1 MRNKNVE
8 PFISGTGIEEAYII
22 EMKFANKAE
31 QRCTG
36 NTGLLITLA
45 KEIQSDSVTS

>member
-1 MRNKNVE
+1 MRSKNVE
-8 PFISGTGIEEAYII
+8 PSISGIGIEEAYII

-31 QRCTG
+31 TEITG
-36 NTGLLITLA
+36 NTGLLIILA

>member
-1 MRNKNVE
+1 MRSKNVE
-8 PFISGTGIEEAYII
+8 PSINGIGIEEAYII
-22 EMKFANKAE
+22 EMKFASKAE
-31 QRCTG
+31 TQITG